1 MYPIIPESVSR
12 YLWDT
17 PIDQINIQKHAT
29 FIIERVL
36 EYGEREAIAWINST
50 YDQAMIVAVIK
61 NSKRISPKTAN
72 FYATIYGVDPKEV
85 ACLQKPSIP
94 KQNRF

>member
-1 MYPIIPESVSR
+1 MSPIIPESVSR

-36 EYGEREAIAWINST
+36 EYGERAAIGWIDEQ
-50 YDQAMIVAVIK
+50 YGEDAIVDVIK